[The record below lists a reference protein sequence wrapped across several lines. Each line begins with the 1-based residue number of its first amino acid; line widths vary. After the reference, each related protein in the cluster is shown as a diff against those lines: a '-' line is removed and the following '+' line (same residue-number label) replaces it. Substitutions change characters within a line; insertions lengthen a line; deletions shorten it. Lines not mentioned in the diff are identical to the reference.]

1 MVIGTFFMRAA
12 DDDASVSSLHA
23 DLFRFELND
32 IERHAKVVVVVEK
45 LGENRSVRYFVVLAD
60 DAAVPNCSRGGI
72 PWTQKLRW
80 NEVT

>member
-1 MVIGTFFMRAA
+1 MRAA

-45 LGENRSVRYFVVLAD
+45 LGGKPIGPLLRST
-60 DAAVPNCSRGGI
+60 G
-72 PWTQKLRW
+72 
-80 NEVT
+80 